1 MHAFI
6 HSFIHNLLEKP
17 QIGIFYH
24 LYHSLGFFLGSDGD
38 RNWVHVG
45 RTRPMNQKWL
55 SSVMLCTHHLRG
67 LTGVEEGFTFWDEGF
82 TFLHGLFP
90 YLRNPFISTHES
102 VRVRGLLRLLHMYK
116 HSRLIVPVLPFSP
129 SIEKGSLCR
138 LEQIFLSP
146 VLNCVFTPQDAN
158 PRTP

>member
-1 MHAFI
+1 MNFW
-6 HSFIHNLLEKP
+6 FLMYQNQYLVVQLELLHKV
-17 QIGIFYH
+17 H
-24 LYHSLGFFLGSDGD
+24 VGSHRG

-45 RTRPMNQKWL
+45 RTRPMNPNWL
-55 SSVMLCTHHLRG
+55 FIVLLYTHHLRG
-67 LTGVEEGFTFWDEGF
+67 LTEVYDWGHFSDEWGH
-82 TFLHGLFP
+82 FLHGVFP